1 MKKKIIGIFVC
12 TLLIA
17 TVLFV
22 SGNVLLK
29 RASNPV
35 SAGDILYVGG
45 TGPGNYSSIQEA
57 INDTV
62 DGDTVYV
69 YDDSSPY
76 VENVVVDK
84 SIVLQGED
92 KETTIVD
99 GSGVDSVIHV
109 SVKDVEI
116 TGFTV
121 INSGSMF
128 LDAGIDV
135 FRTDSCIV
143 VGNIISDCHNGIS
156 LYVTSDNTV
165 SGNTITDNDRGI
177 RASGKRSSITRNTI
191 QNNQRGMYL
200 NGANFNEIVENNF
213 MDNEGHFNFYGA
225 LFNKI
230 DGNYWEGN
238 TMRVKILFGIPFALI
253 PLPGFLFDWHPASE
267 PYDLGGRY

>member
-1 MKKKIIGIFVC
+1 MRKKIIGIFVC

-17 TVLFV
+17 TVMPV

-29 RASNPV
+29 REINLV

-57 INDTV
+57 IDNAS
-62 DGDTVYV
+62 DGDTVFV

-109 SVKDVEI
+109 SAMDAEI

-121 INSGSMF
+121 INSGFLF

-143 VGNIISDCHNGIS
+143 VGNIISDCKYGIS

-165 SGNTITDNDRGI
+165 SGNTVIDNDCGI
-177 RASGKRSSITRNTI
+177 HVTATKHSSITRNTI

-213 MDNEGHFNFYGA
+213 MDNDDYGHFYFYGA

-238 TMRVKILFGIPFALI
+238 TMGIKILFGRPFALI
-253 PLPGFLFDWHPASE
+253 PLPGFIFDWHPASE
-267 PYDLGGRY
+267 PYET